1 MFILAMNCVFIKNV
15 AKLVKIPVI
24 TLAEIK
30 TKKFSYHRDGKEMI
44 SALLAYFLSYR
55 NKKFSMYRFFCLL
68 QIRKE
73 TPLYVKKRGVYK
85 IFKKLILINPSSL

>member
-1 MFILAMNCVFIKNV
+1 MNCVFIKNV

-30 TKKFSYHRDGKEMI
+30 TKKFSYHRDDNEMI

-68 QIRKE
+68 QLRKKHLFTLRKE
-73 TPLYVKKRGVYK
+73 VSTKYLK
-85 IFKKLILINPSSL
+85 N

>member
-1 MFILAMNCVFIKNV
+1 MNCIFIKNV

-30 TKKFSYHRDGKEMI
+30 TKKFSYHRDGNEML

-68 QIRKE
+68 QLRKE
-73 TPLYVKKRGVYK
+73 TPLYVKKRGVCK

>member
-1 MFILAMNCVFIKNV
+1 MNCIFIKNV

-30 TKKFSYHRDGKEMI
+30 TKKFSYHRDGNEMI
-44 SALLAYFLSYR
+44 SALLAYFPIVLYQKFYR
-55 NKKFSMYRFFCLL
+55 ASIFCQL
-68 QIRKE
+68 QFRKE